1 KSILHHRKVR
11 LKTSKFHHQVED
23 TVEKSIS
30 FGRAAKIPPIY
41 ERSTAS
47 NISIEKG
54 GDLIVLS
61 SCNRQPRLSSASHGV
76 RSRPP
81 EETIRDS
88 SKTEMIPLLSPTMET
103 EMLKE
108 SWTIPKLK
116 LNNYL
121 NMEEENN
128 QKFSIWEENFQDLS
142 GWCIDQFPQ
151 QYDFPIGEAIN
162 SKLTDM
168 NYENDVS
175 IVDNESKELT
185 SVCDK
190 KKTNVDDDNDDDDDI
205 LHIADFSNLTSAVKF
220 EKMSNIT
227 LAKESDIWHN
237 LITEKTIDTT
247 VNIDIASQTPIASKD
262 TNLKVQLPTQQVT
275 QAKIMDPLE
284 PNVLSTY
291 TSYEPESFD
300 LLSYLCDD
308 EVALPTTST
317 PSTSQKIIKTTA
329 KIAENTSQK
338 IPNNE
343 RQLRKRKES
352 IKEKIDH
359 YETMIPSTST
369 SSFLPSPSSSSSCA
383 SEHSLKKVTLKR
395 GRKPKNI
402 VNIDSE
408 KCHQKKRGPKR
419 KLEIEYSDDEDFS
432 DNSYKES
439 RQKNNQASRK
449 SRMNKKA
456 KEEEMSKRASHLE
469 KDNKILK
476 MKVEELEKLVTSMRM
491 ALLQSALKRER

>member
-1 KSILHHRKVR
+1 M
-11 LKTSKFHHQVED
+11 
-23 TVEKSIS
+23 
-30 FGRAAKIPPIY
+30 
-41 ERSTAS
+41 
-47 NISIEKG
+47 
-54 GDLIVLS
+54 IVLS
-61 SCNRQPRLSSASHGV
+61 SCNRQPRLSSVSHGV

-81 EETIRDS
+81 EEATRAS
-88 SKTEMIPLLSPTMET
+88 PKTEMIPLLSPTMET

-116 LNNYL
+116 SNNYL
-121 NMEEENN
+121 NMEEEEKN

-142 GWCIDQFPQ
+142 GWCMDQFPQ

-175 IVDNESKELT
+175 VVVNESKEFAN
-185 SVCDK
+185 VYDK
-190 KKTNVDDDNDDDDDI
+190 KRTNDDDDDDI

-220 EKMSNIT
+220 EKISNIT
-227 LAKESDIWHN
+227 LAKDADIWHN
-237 LITEKTIDTT
+237 LITEKTIDTA
-247 VNIDIASQTPIASKD
+247 VNIDIASQTPNKV

-308 EVALPTTST
+308 EVALPATSA
-317 PSTSQKIIKTTA
+317 PSTSQKIIETNATMPSQT
-329 KIAENTSQK
+329 IA
-338 IPNNE
+338 NNG
-343 RQLRKRKES
+343 RQLRKRNES
-352 IKEKIDH
+352 MIKEKIEH
-359 YETMIPSTST
+359 YETMIPSSST
-369 SSFLPSPSSSSSCA
+369 SSYLPSPSSSSSSST
-383 SEHSLKKVTLKR
+383 SEKSLKKVTLKR

-402 VNIDSE
+402 VKIDNE
-408 KCHQKKRGPKR
+408 KCHEKKRGPKR
-419 KLEIEYSDDEDFS
+419 KLEIDYSDDEDFS
-432 DNSYKES
+432 DNSYRES
-439 RQKNNQASRK
+439 REKNNQASRK

-456 KEEEMSKRASHLE
+456 KEEEMSKRASQLE

-491 ALLQSALKRER
+491 ALLQSAMKRER